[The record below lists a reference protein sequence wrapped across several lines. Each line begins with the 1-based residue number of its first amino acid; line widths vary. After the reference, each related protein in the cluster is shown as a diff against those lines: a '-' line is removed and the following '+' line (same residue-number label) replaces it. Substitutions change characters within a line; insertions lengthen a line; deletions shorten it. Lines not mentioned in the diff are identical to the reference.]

1 MSEYTDIIHRI
12 FPTSEFE
19 FKIIKIQDKHNNHEY
34 EKIEFTDKVVKSC
47 IDFTIKEDLIYVD
60 WLNHCESGTGT
71 TLLHKV
77 EQFAREIGIFKITL
91 EDASQINTPC
101 HNGVSLEMIS
111 ILTAGKSWYN
121 KLGYICENQDEI
133 YKHYDSIIQM
143 NFYDFIDHVYRIIE
157 ENYVNYLHT
166 FQTLIN
172 ILLEQNEI
180 VNHES
185 TVQEVFIKIK
195 DMIKKGQP
203 CRRDIE
209 PHLVL
214 LIRYIKMSN
223 ILLLPPNKQ
232 IFTKIL
238 SLEDDGKG
246 MQRIKRIKRKGSK
259 TKRKKG
265 IKRKKGTIRHRIL

>member
-1 MSEYTDIIHRI
+1 
-12 FPTSEFE
+12 
-19 FKIIKIQDKHNNHEY
+19 
-34 EKIEFTDKVVKSC
+34 
-47 IDFTIKEDLIYVD
+47 
-60 WLNHCESGTGT
+60 
-71 TLLHKV
+71 
-77 EQFAREIGIFKITL
+77 
-91 EDASQINTPC
+91 
-101 HNGVSLEMIS
+101 
-111 ILTAGKSWYN
+111 
-121 KLGYICENQDEI
+121 
-133 YKHYDSIIQM
+133 
-143 NFYDFIDHVYRIIE
+143 
-157 ENYVNYLHT
+157 
-166 FQTLIN
+166 
-172 ILLEQNEI
+172 
-180 VNHES
+180 
-185 TVQEVFIKIK
+185 
-195 DMIKKGQP
+195 MIKKGQP